1 VLTLF
6 VLPSMYHVIEHWA
19 EQRHGQVRWGL

>member
-6 VLPSMYHVIEHWA
+6 VLPSMCHVIEHWA
-19 EQRHGQVRWGL
+19 EQRNGQARWGL